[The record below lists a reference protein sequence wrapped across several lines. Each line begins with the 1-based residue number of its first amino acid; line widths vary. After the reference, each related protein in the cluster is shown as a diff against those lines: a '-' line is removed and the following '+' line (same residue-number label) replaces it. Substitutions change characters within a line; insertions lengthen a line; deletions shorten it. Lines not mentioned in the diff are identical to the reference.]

1 MTFSVFGEKFTRF
14 SGITRLMGDMND
26 GLRTPGA
33 VMLGGGNPAQI
44 PEMQAYFQELL
55 GDMLAEGKLAE
66 ALCNYDGP
74 QGKDVLRHALAK
86 MLNEEQGWE
95 LTADN
100 IALTNGSQS
109 AFFYL
114 FNLFAGRRSDGSLSK
129 VLFPLAPEY
138 LGYADA
144 GVEEDLFVSA
154 KPNIELLP
162 EGQFKYHVDF
172 DHLNIGNDIGLICVS
187 RPTNPT
193 GNVLTDE
200 ELFRLDALA
209 QQHDIPLLIDNA
221 YGVPF
226 PGIVFTD
233 ATPLWN
239 PNIILCM
246 SLSKLGLPGSRCG
259 IVVADEKIIKAI
271 SNMNGII
278 SLSPGSV
285 GPAMASEMIARGDL
299 LRLSQEV
306 IRPFYYQRVQETI
319 ATLRRYLPEE
329 RCLIHK
335 PEGAIFL
342 WLWFKD
348 LPITTEVL
356 YQRLKQRGVLM
367 VPGDYF
373 FPGLEQP
380 WAHTQQCMRMNYVP
394 EASQIERGVAI
405 LAEEIERAH
414 QEHRLR

>member
-414 QEHRLR
+414 QEHRIA